1 MKLDSNQVLAL
12 ATIFLI
18 VVAAALAGA
27 LYFQPVSQPEVP
39 LQLSKQELLVFTAT
53 WCKACRAAEP
63 EVAKLK
69 IRTTKVD
76 VDVLPSVW
84 RRYRLPD
91 NKIPLFVLLECDKV
105 FCSTNDLNEIKRWI
119 K

>member
-1 MKLDSNQVLAL
+1 MNLNSNQVLAL
-12 ATIFLI
+12 AAIFLI
-18 VVAAALAGA
+18 VVAAALAVA
-27 LYFQPVSQPEVP
+27 LYLQPESQAFQPE
-39 LQLSKQELLVFTAT
+39 SKQELLVFTAT